1 MYTRN
6 KLYYPKSHITTNL
19 RTDGKEWMFEDGTEF
34 KGFYHKYIDGTVLS
48 GAVFHKTDS
57 KKLIPYIDKVTQ
69 PNNVEYDA
77 LIKRPIIKSPHYTFP
92 IPKLDDYESGK
103 FIRYF
108 IRRRNDVNPSNIM
121 EIDKEQF
128 LSWKKPNF
136 GIDNTLYIATEVDWK
151 LTGPRFDDRTTI
163 NIVYG
168 VEDTNKRI
176 VELKD
181 DEFPGIKNFLTNYI
195 ELTIYS
201 EYVSPD
207 IKKLFG

>member
-77 LIKRPIIKSPHYTFP
+77 LIKRPIIKSPYYIFP
-92 IPKLDDYESGK
+92 IPKLEDYEVGK
-103 FIRYF
+103 ITRYF

-121 EIDKEQF
+121 EIDKNQF
-128 LSWKKPNF
+128 LSWKKPTF
-136 GIDNTLYIATEVDWK
+136 GIDNELYIATEVEWK
-151 LTGPRFDDRTTI
+151 LTGPRFDDRSSV
-163 NIVYG
+163 NIIYG
-168 VEDTNKRI
+168 VEDTNRRI

-181 DEFPGIKNFLTNYI
+181 DEYPGMKNFLTNHI
-195 ELTIYS
+195 ELSIYS
-201 EYVSPD
+201 DYVSPD

>member
-1 MYTRN
+1 MLRLFLGFIN
-6 KLYYPKSHITTNL
+6 K
-19 RTDGKEWMFEDGTEF
+19 D
-34 KGFYHKYIDGTVLS
+34 
-48 GAVFHKTDS
+48 
-57 KKLIPYIDKVTQ
+57 
-69 PNNVEYDA
+69 
-77 LIKRPIIKSPHYTFP
+77 
-92 IPKLDDYESGK
+92 
-103 FIRYF
+103 
-108 IRRRNDVNPSNIM
+108 
-121 EIDKEQF
+121 QF

-136 GIDNTLYIATEVDWK
+136 GIDNTLYIATEVEWK
-151 LTGPRFDDRTTI
+151 LTGPRFDDRSSV

-181 DEFPGIKNFLTNYI
+181 DEYPGIKNFLTNYI

>member
-1 MYTRN
+1 MFTRN

-77 LIKRPIIKSPHYTFP
+77 LIKRPIIKSPYYIFP
-92 IPKLDDYESGK
+92 IPKLEDYEVGK
-103 FIRYF
+103 ITRYF

-121 EIDKEQF
+121 EIDKDQF

-136 GIDNTLYIATEVDWK
+136 GIDSTLYIATEVEWK
-151 LTGPRFDDRTTI
+151 LTGPRFDDRSSV
-163 NIVYG
+163 NIIYG
-168 VEDTNKRI
+168 VEDTNRRI

-181 DEFPGIKNFLTNYI
+181 DEYPGMKNFLTNHI
-195 ELTIYS
+195 ELSIHS
-201 EYVSPD
+201 DYVSPD

>member
-48 GAVFHKTDS
+48 GAVFNKTES
-57 KKLIPYIDKVTQ
+57 KKLIPYIDKVVQ
-69 PNNVEYDA
+69 PNNIEYDA
-77 LIKRPIIKSPHYTFP
+77 LVKKTVAKSPHYVFP
-92 IPKLDDYESGK
+92 IPKLDDYQTGK
-103 FIRYF
+103 FSRYF
-108 IRRRNDVNPSNIM
+108 IRRRNDINPANIM
-121 EIDKEQF
+121 EINKDQF

-136 GIDNTLYIATEVDWK
+136 GIDNTLYIATEVEWK
-151 LTGPRFDDRTTI
+151 LTGPRFDDRSSI
-163 NIVYG
+163 NIIYG

-181 DEFPGIKNFLTNYI
+181 DEYPGIKNFLTNYI
-195 ELTIYS
+195 ELSIYS
-201 EYVSPD
+201 DYISPD